1 MGLFDG
7 FIQSQ
12 IAEWASS
19 LTPGS
24 QLSRRAWA
32 NVSYKPK
39 GGSSETDISE
49 DLMKFLKSI
58 EYTDNIADAVDDLT
72 ITLEDKAALWSK
84 DWFPDPGAKMK
95 VVFNTYNNQ
104 NLSEGLKQLDLGEF
118 EVDQIEVSSVPSVVQ
133 VKAVAVTSDN
143 TLRGVG
149 QNQEWK
155 DTAFSTIAN
164 DIATKNGLSMMYLC
178 QDDPVLDHVEQSD
191 TSDLEFIRKLC
202 KDNGFNLKV
211 TTEQM
216 IFYDEAQLET
226 GEPKIMLIRP
236 GTPKSQAI
244 YQGGG
249 KSDTCRIDSFISW
262 KMTAK
267 TRDIYKACHVKYKEK
282 KKDTVIEST
291 FTDPNKT
298 DGKTLEINTQV
309 KTQEEADRLAK
320 KKLREQNK
328 DEVTCSFSLK
338 GDFIFW
344 AGQVL
349 KLQDFGKFDGK
360 YIITK
365 VSHRISNGYTIDI
378 DMRRCLGGY

>member
-19 LTPGS
+19 LTPRS

-118 EVDQIEVSSVPSVVQ
+118 EVDQIEVSSMPSVVQ

-164 DIATKNGLSMMYLC
+164 NIATKNGLSMM
-178 QDDPVLDHVEQSD
+178 
-191 TSDLEFIRKLC
+191 
-202 KDNGFNLKV
+202 
-211 TTEQM
+211 
-216 IFYDEAQLET
+216 
-226 GEPKIMLIRP
+226 
-236 GTPKSQAI
+236 
-244 YQGGG
+244 
-249 KSDTCRIDSFISW
+249 
-262 KMTAK
+262 
-267 TRDIYKACHVKYKEK
+267 
-282 KKDTVIEST
+282 
-291 FTDPNKT
+291 
-298 DGKTLEINTQV
+298 
-309 KTQEEADRLAK
+309 
-320 KKLREQNK
+320 
-328 DEVTCSFSLK
+328 
-338 GDFIFW
+338 
-344 AGQVL
+344 
-349 KLQDFGKFDGK
+349 
-360 YIITK
+360 
-365 VSHRISNGYTIDI
+365 
-378 DMRRCLGGY
+378 